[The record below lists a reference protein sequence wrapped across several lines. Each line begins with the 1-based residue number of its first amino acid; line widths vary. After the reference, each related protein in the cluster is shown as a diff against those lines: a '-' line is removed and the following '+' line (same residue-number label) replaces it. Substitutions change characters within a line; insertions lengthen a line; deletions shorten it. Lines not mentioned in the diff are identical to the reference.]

1 MTSPL
6 LPRYDV
12 LVVGG
17 GPAGLNGA
25 LMLARSRRSVLV
37 VDSGTPRNAPAAG
50 VHGLLGRDGMP
61 PRELVA
67 LGRREILSYG
77 AHVVDGE
84 VTGATRD
91 GDDFVATLADGRTVR
106 ARRLLVTTGLT
117 DELADVPGLRELWGT
132 DVVHC
137 PFCHGW
143 EVRDTTIGILA
154 TGPMAAHQALLFRQL
169 SDDIVLFEHT
179 ATIPD
184 EDREKLG
191 ALGVRIIPGEVAAL
205 VTDRDTGRLSG
216 VRLVDGRVV
225 PRQTLATASRMV
237 ARSALLSGLGLVAE
251 PHPMGAAVG
260 EYIPSEP
267 MGRTAVPGVFVA
279 GNITDLQAQVG
290 ASAAAGALTGAM
302 MHMDLIQEETAAAV
316 ERYRASGRTESTPD
330 ATPVGVG

>member
-1 MTSPL
+1 MTETL

-37 VDSGTPRNAPAAG
+37 VDSGTPRNAPADG

-61 PRELVA
+61 PRDLIA

-77 AHVVDGE
+77 AHVADGD
-84 VTGATRD
+84 VTAAVRD
-91 GDDFVATLADGRTVR
+91 GDDFVATLADGRAVR

-117 DELADVPGLRELWGT
+117 DELADVPGLRELWGR

-143 EVRDTTIGILA
+143 EVRDTTIGILG

-169 SDDIVLFEHT
+169 SDDVVLFEHT
-179 ATIPD
+179 ATVTD
-184 EDREKLG
+184 EDREKLA
-191 ALGVRIIPGEVAAL
+191 ALGVRIVAGEVAAL
-205 VTDRDTGRLSG
+205 ETDAATGRLTG
-216 VRLVDGRVV
+216 VRLADGTVV
-225 PRQTLATASRMV
+225 ARRTVATASRMV
-237 ARSALLSGLGLVAE
+237 ARSALRSGLGLVAV

-267 MGRTAVPGVFVA
+267 MGRTSVPGVFVA

-290 ASAAAGALTGAM
+290 AAAAAGALTAAM
-302 MHMDLIQEETAAAV
+302 IHMDLIQQETADAV
-316 ERYRASGRTESTPD
+316 ARYRA
-330 ATPVGVG
+330 AQQVGDPASVGAA